1 MMLRAAFFR
10 FGVPAVLVLGAAL
23 GGGWKWERFLP

>member
-1 MMLRAAFFR
+1 MLRVAYIR
-10 FGVPAVLVLGAAL
+10 FAVPAALIFGAAL

>member
-1 MMLRAAFFR
+1 MIRAAFFR
-10 FGVPAVLVLGAAL
+10 LAVPAALVFGAAL

>member
-1 MMLRAAFFR
+1 MFRVAYFR
-10 FGVPAVLVLGAAL
+10 FAVPAALVLGAAL